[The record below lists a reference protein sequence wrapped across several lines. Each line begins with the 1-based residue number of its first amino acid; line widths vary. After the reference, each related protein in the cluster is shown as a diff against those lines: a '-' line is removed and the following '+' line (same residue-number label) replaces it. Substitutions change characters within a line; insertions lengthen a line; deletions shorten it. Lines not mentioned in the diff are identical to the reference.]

1 MITENNC
8 WTHFDSKFPS
18 RFESDEWRFTAV
30 SSISGVTRAPKAW
43 LTMVYQGASLVE
55 PELDFSGRQTRLTR
69 LYQGI
74 TGKPCYSK
82 NQENQALTRL
92 LKF

>member
-1 MITENNC
+1 M
-8 WTHFDSKFPS
+8 
-18 RFESDEWRFTAV
+18 
-30 SSISGVTRAPKAW
+30 TRAPKAW
-43 LTMVYQGASLVE
+43 LTTVYQGANLVK

-69 LYQGI
+69 LKQGI
-74 TGKPCYSK
+74 PGKPGYSK